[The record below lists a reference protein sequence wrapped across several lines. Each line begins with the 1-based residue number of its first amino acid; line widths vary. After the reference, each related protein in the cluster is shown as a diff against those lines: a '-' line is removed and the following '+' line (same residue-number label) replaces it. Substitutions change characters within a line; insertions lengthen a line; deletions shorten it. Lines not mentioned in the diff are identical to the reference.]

1 MKKSNMKLNLQLI
14 KDYINNHNLTEK
26 EFCKKCR
33 ITEYIFG
40 RIMNGKVDLN
50 LFTFVKIVDVLKC
63 RWAEIVIDGKKQ
75 TE

>member
-1 MKKSNMKLNLQLI
+1 M
-14 KDYINNHNLTEK
+14 
-26 EFCKKCR
+26 CG
-33 ITEYIFG
+33 ITEYIYA

-63 RWAEIVIDGKKQ
+63 RWADIVIDEKKQ